1 MVPNDQSSLYLRMLF
16 LIFIIMIPVASLV
29 TTNVL
34 LSSLKHVNVSVIIV
48 QSFARVSVHEVD
60 SQLDVIINVSLFSY

>member
-1 MVPNDQSSLYLRMLF
+1 MVPNDQSSLYLRMF
-16 LIFIIMIPVASLV
+16 LIFIIMIPAASLV
-29 TTNVL
+29 TTNV